1 MTEILYDHGAAF
13 IAGGLAVG
21 MLTALECGYR
31 LGRPAATRAG
41 EALRA
46 HINSVQTSLLGLLA
60 LIIGFTFALALQHY
74 DARSAAVVTEAN
86 AIGTTWLRS
95 GLLSGNAGSEV
106 RELLRR
112 YVDAR
117 ITESHIPL
125 SQLTRRAGVVAQDQT
140 LLDQL
145 WQATVHIVARDS
157 GPVTSGLFVQ
167 SLNDTIDAFGSNN
180 AVLDRHMPEIVLW
193 ILFATFGVTAAVL
206 GYSASVAD
214 HRPPLATMLLITLI
228 VLVTYLIIDLDRPRR
243 GLIRV
248 SQTPLLELQQ
258 AMAGTRTP

>member
-1 MTEILYDHGAAF
+1 MPEVLYEHGAAL
-13 IAGGLAVG
+13 IAGTLALG
-21 MLTALECGYR
+21 MLAALEIGYR
-31 LGRPAATRAG
+31 LGRPAATRTN
-41 EALRA
+41 ETLRS

-74 DARSAAVVTEAN
+74 DARSEAVVTEAN

-95 GLLSGNAGSEV
+95 ALLSEDGDEV

-125 SQLTRRAGVVAQDQT
+125 SQRTRRAGVVAQDEA
-140 LLDQL
+140 LLDKL
-145 WQATVHIVARDS
+145 WQLTVRIVARDS
-157 GPVTSGLFVQ
+157 GQVTSGLFVQ

-193 ILFATFGVTAAVL
+193 ILFATFGVTVAVL
-206 GYSASVAD
+206 GYSGGVAE
-214 HRPPLATMLLITLI
+214 HRPPLATMLLVTLI

-243 GLIRV
+243 GLIQV
-248 SQTPLLELQQ
+248 SQSAMFQLQQ
-258 AMAGTRTP
+258 SMAGAATP